1 MYDRSCDT
9 VSRDQVVVTSRRDT
23 QFPRVHVNIRE
34 AKREIVS
41 PRTRPIFPFSL
52 KSPLSAS
59 INSKPVLNVYVLVC
73 VSQHFIVLRD
83 RGNDRCEH
91 SVWSQTDKNIEIMYG
106 VVYLIKKDDF
116 AIIVLKNIVKYY
128 YYY

>member
-1 MYDRSCDT
+1 MYDCSRDT
-9 VSRDQVVVTSRRDT
+9 VSRDQVVVTSCRDT
-23 QFPRVHVNIRE
+23 QFPRVHVNTCE
-34 AKREIVS
+34 AKREIVL

-59 INSKPVLNVYVLVC
+59 INSKPVLNVYILVC

-83 RGNDRCEH
+83 RGNNRYEH
-91 SVWSQTDKNIEIMYG
+91 SVWSQTDKNVEITYG

-116 AIIVLKNIVKYY
+116 TIIVLKNIVKYHY
-128 YYY
+128 Y